1 MCGHVLPGEPAA
13 RHGTEQAVAGQVTPD
28 GIAADAARGA
38 ARGPQVVE
46 RAAGGAADA
55 AACVD
60 VQAALRVE
68 ERAGHAHGVPGRLKS
83 RDRLVQV
90 TGTAAEGPRQGLAAL
105 ATAQRPGGL
114 GLAEI
119 GKAARE
125 CELPYATIALATL
138 SGINPFIANVMGYAI
153 GLAIGLSLNSRITFN
168 KRKAS
173 LVRYLLA
180 FAGAFALNLAT
191 VYVAIHAMG
200 VPEVIGSLAGMPI
213 YTIAFFLLCEHW
225 VFRKVAA

>member
-1 MCGHVLPGEPAA
+1 MPL
-13 RHGTEQAVAGQVTPD
+13 
-28 GIAADAARGA
+28 
-38 ARGPQVVE
+38 
-46 RAAGGAADA
+46 
-55 AACVD
+55 
-60 VQAALRVE
+60 LN
-68 ERAGHAHGVPGRLKS
+68 S
-83 RDRLVQV
+83 RLV
-90 TGTAAEGPRQGLAAL
+90 RLASFAGVG
-105 ATAQRPGGL
+105 AINTIAG
-114 GLAEI
+114 A
-119 GKAARE
+119 
-125 CELPYATIALATL
+125 ATIALATL